1 MEAVIRD
8 ALAPTTNSHVL
19 LKTRVGFLKSVADV
33 VRNARDL
40 TFLNRTRAV
49 VNRVED
55 SENLR
60 TQYSRWCH
68 VIALVKAAGDAVTAS
83 SKRTYGRK
91 IERLKASMQR
101 NPVEN
106 RLTDE
111 QQERYRSL
119 ADLEGVIADAMERLF
134 VRYGFPLMPLTD
146 TNLNEL
152 VAMSG
157 KKLNATRFAK
167 EMQRIALMAC
177 YTLQPALRA
186 DWSTLRLTSRLRSI
200 PSEGNWLYFKK
211 AGPLFSFRVVMQDF
225 KNSRHMG
232 MTTIEVKRDLAYVL
246 SAWLRVLQRLQDRVE
261 YLFIWCFRQNRLT
274 HVASRNSLA
283 RRLPRI
289 FGAYAGTPLTVN
301 DMRHIHESDLQASA
315 AYQRMTV
322 RERDRAHAQLL
333 HSHMTGIAY
342 NRV

>member
-1 MEAVIRD
+1 METVIRD
-8 ALAPTTNSHVL
+8 ALAPTTTSSVL
-19 LKTRVGFLKSVADV
+19 LKARVGFLKSVADV

-49 VNRVED
+49 VSRVED
-55 SENLR
+55 SETLR

-91 IERLKASMQR
+91 IERLEVAMQR

-111 QQERYRSL
+111 QQEPSIH
-119 ADLEGVIADAMERLF
+119 AIRL
-134 VRYGFPLMPLTD
+134 PLMLLTD
-146 TNLNEL
+146 ANLNEL
-152 VAMSG
+152 VAMRG

-167 EMQRIALMAC
+167 EMQRIALMAS
-177 YTLQPALRA
+177 LH
-186 DWSTLRLTSRLRSI
+186 LTSRLRSI

-225 KNSRHMG
+225 KNSRHIG
-232 MTTIEVKRDLAYVL
+232 KTTIEVRRDLA
-246 SAWLRVLQRLQDRVE
+246 
-261 YLFIWCFRQNRLT
+261 LT

-289 FGAYAGTPLTVN
+289 FSAYAGTPLTVTN
-301 DMRHIHESDLQASA
+301 MRHIHESDLQASA
-315 AYQRMTV
+315 AYHRMTV
-322 RERDRAHAQLL
+322 RERDRAHAQLF

>member
-1 MEAVIRD
+1 
-8 ALAPTTNSHVL
+8 
-19 LKTRVGFLKSVADV
+19 
-33 VRNARDL
+33 
-40 TFLNRTRAV
+40 
-49 VNRVED
+49 
-55 SENLR
+55 
-60 TQYSRWCH
+60 
-68 VIALVKAAGDAVTAS
+68 
-83 SKRTYGRK
+83 
-91 IERLKASMQR
+91 MQR

-146 TNLNEL
+146 ANLNEL

-200 PSEGNWLYFKK
+200 PSEGNWLYLKK
-211 AGPLFSFRVVMQDF
+211 AGPLFSF
-225 KNSRHMG
+225 HAG
-232 MTTIEVKRDLAYVL
+232 
-246 SAWLRVLQRLQDRVE
+246 LQEQPAHGYDHDRGQTGP
-261 YLFIWCFRQNRLT
+261 CNRLT